1 MSIRYLLD
9 ENMDPRYKA
18 QLLRRQPHLVVWSVG
33 DPGSPPKGT
42 LDPDILHW
50 RRDANFILVTNNRRS
65 MPAHLTDHLASGQH
79 MPGIIALNEAM
90 SIGQTIDELVLIA
103 LASDE
108 SEYRDQIA
116 YLPLA

>member
-33 DPGSPPKGT
+33 DPGAPTKGT
-42 LDPDILHW
+42 LDPDILQW
-50 RRDANFILVTNNRRS
+50 CEDANFILVTNNRAS
-65 MPAHLTDHLASGQH
+65 MPPHLTDHLASGQH
-79 MPGIIALNEAM
+79 MPGIITLNEAM

-108 SEYRDQIA
+108 AEYRDQIA
-116 YLPLA
+116 YLPLT